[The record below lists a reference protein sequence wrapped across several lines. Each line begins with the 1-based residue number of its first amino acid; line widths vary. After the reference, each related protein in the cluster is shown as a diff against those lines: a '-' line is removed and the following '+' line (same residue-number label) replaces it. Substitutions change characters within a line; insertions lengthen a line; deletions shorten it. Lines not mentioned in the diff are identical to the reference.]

1 MKTITAEKRALHGKS
16 GAKKIRKA
24 GRVPGVL
31 YGADQESQLL
41 QVDGRQLV
49 AMIRAN
55 GINRPFRLKVGAAE
69 VPVMIA
75 EMQQKPMLPDILH
88 IDFKQINMNQG
99 ISASVPLVLT
109 GKPDSG
115 QAMLHAH
122 EITVNCLPSDIPAE
136 LPISVEGLHVGD
148 TVTVADLK
156 GLKNVEIL
164 QEPGAVLVTIV
175 EAMAAADNAGEEA
188 EE

>member
-31 YGADQESQLL
+31 YGPGQESQLL
-41 QVDGRQLV
+41 QVEGRQLM

-55 GINRPFRLKVGAAE
+55 GSNRPFRLKLGAGE

-75 EMQQKPMLPDILH
+75 EMQQKPTLPDILH
-88 IDFKQINMNQG
+88 IDFKQINMDQG
-99 ISASVPLVLT
+99 IAASVPLVIT

-115 QAMLHAH
+115 QAILHLH
-122 EITVNCLPSDIPAE
+122 EIDVTCLPSDIPAE
-136 LPISVEGLHVGD
+136 LAIPVEGLHVGD

-156 GLKNVEIL
+156 GLQNVEVMR
-164 QEPGAVLVTIV
+164 EPEAVLVTIE
-175 EAMAAADNAGEEA
+175 EARGAADDAAEEA